1 MAHFHDS
8 GYVVAIGATLIAFSC
23 SANAQQPP
31 REGCRAASKLEYN
44 SAKRDYLLNT
54 RVGTYVRTGHVW
66 RRYYWYCHL

>member
-1 MAHFHDS
+1 MAHFHDN
-8 GYVVAIGATLIAFSC
+8 GCVVAIGAMLIAFS
-23 SANAQQPP
+23 SLANAQQPP

-54 RVGTYVRTGHVW
+54 RVGTYARTGHVW